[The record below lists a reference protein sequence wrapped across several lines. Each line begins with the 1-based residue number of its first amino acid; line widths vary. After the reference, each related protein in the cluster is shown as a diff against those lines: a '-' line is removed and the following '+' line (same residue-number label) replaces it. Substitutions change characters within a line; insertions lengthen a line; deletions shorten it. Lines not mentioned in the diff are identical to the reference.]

1 VEALADRDPVALGAA
16 ATRFAELGAALLAA
30 EAAADAAVAWRR
42 AEQTARSD
50 SELHR
55 AAALAR
61 ACPGAATPALSPIE
75 SREQLTAAER
85 ETALLAAAGRTNRE
99 IAAELHLSVRTV
111 DNRLQRVYA
120 KLGISRRADLADLVR

>member
-1 VEALADRDPVALGAA
+1 
-16 ATRFAELGAALLAA
+16 
-30 EAAADAAVAWRR
+30 
-42 AEQTARSD
+42 
-50 SELHR
+50 
-55 AAALAR
+55 
-61 ACPGAATPALSPIE
+61 LSPIE